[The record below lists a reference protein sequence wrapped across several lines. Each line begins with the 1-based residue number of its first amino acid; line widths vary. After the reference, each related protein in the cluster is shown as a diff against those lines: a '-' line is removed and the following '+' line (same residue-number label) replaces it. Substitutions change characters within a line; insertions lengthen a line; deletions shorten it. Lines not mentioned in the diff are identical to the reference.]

1 MTPFFSFASLTYTR
15 VARIHCKQRKKRNKE
30 TKKRKKKFENP
41 NYCNKNESSL
51 KSPENLKN
59 CQTTPSYLV
68 YLDIRKMRF
77 FLVNLFVFFLK
88 KLM

>member
-1 MTPFFSFASLTYTR
+1 MTSFFSFASLAYVR
-15 VARIHCKQRKKRNKE
+15 VARLHRKQRKKR
-30 TKKRKKKFENP
+30 KKKIENP